1 MAQRQPRKSK
11 DDLRALLLD
20 AAQTILREEGLGVGT
35 DGLTFKRVFD
45 RVEQETGVRLTNA
58 SVIRRVWENQAEY
71 HTDVLLDVLSNDTN
85 TEEFLDT
92 FGEVLPL
99 LAELDL
105 STPELRWAALREVC
119 RVGAAANIHA
129 LRSSGT
135 WSLWIG
141 IWALATAGEVN
152 EHKRRI
158 QSALLD
164 GYQSV
169 AETYQEAYGALA
181 EYLGVRLRP
190 GLTMRQLTVSV
201 GALAEG
207 CALRN
212 RVDSDMDG
220 ILLPTGPGGAP
231 QSGPCSGWGWMPW
244 PCGTW
249 RSIPTGSRRRPEY
262 RRGRPGRGR
271 QLRPGS
277 VRPTIVCP
285 AWFSPTAPYR
295 EALATGRIVIDPLAR
310 AASSRPRSTSTSTAT
325 SGSSATTP
333 AGSST
338 CGRTRRT

>member
-152 EHKRRI
+152 DHKRRI
-158 QSALLD
+158 QTALLD

-169 AETYQEAYGALA
+169 AETYQQAYGALA

-231 QSGPCSGWGWMPW
+231 QEWTLFGLG
-244 PCGTW
+244 
-249 RSIPTGSRRRPEY
+249 
-262 RRGRPGRGR
+262 
-271 QLRPGS
+271 LD
-277 VRPTIVCP
+277 
-285 AWFSPTAPYR
+285 
-295 EALATGRIVIDPLAR
+295 ALAMRYLEIDPDWE
-310 AASSRPRSTSTSTAT
+310 
-325 SGSSATTP
+325 P
-333 AGSST
+333 APA
-338 CGRTRRT
+338 